1 MKDIGGNV
9 KYVQDNSLVEGYDYK
24 FEVEN
29 CPIDSLNGGS
39 IYYDNIN
46 KHNENIS
53 ISYRNAIGDDR
64 NTIYENLKTV
74 IHIWFIF
81 HHSIR

>member
-9 KYVQDNSLVEGYDYK
+9 KYVQDNSLVEGYDNK

-29 CPIDSLNGGS
+29 CSIDSLNGGS

-46 KHNENIS
+46 KNNES
-53 ISYRNAIGDDR
+53 EE
-64 NTIYENLKTV
+64 TIKQDESSNEDNESLNE
-74 IHIWFIF
+74 
-81 HHSIR
+81 